1 MYINL
6 QHVMLSKVTYLCYS
20 KQYEMRKCFII
31 NFVFEYTRNI
41 FEQNTR
47 ASGLCYYLHLLG
59 EKINRHTKRTT
70 LMLYKPLVSDPE
82 LLYKVEHNSINKL
95 SGMLTRTKLRI
106 LQ

>member
-20 KQYEMRKCFII
+20 KQYEMRKYFIT
-31 NFVFEYTRNI
+31 NFAFEYTKNI
-41 FEQNTR
+41 FEQKTP

-59 EKINRHTKRTT
+59 EKTNRHTKRKT
-70 LMLYKPLVSDPE
+70 LMLYMPLVSDPKLIYIME
-82 LLYKVEHNSINKL
+82 QNNINKL
-95 SGMLTRTKLRI
+95 SRMLTGTKLKI